1 MLLAIDIGNTNIVCA
16 IFDGNKIV
24 DELRIESSPET
35 IDQFHNFTSN
45 TVGRVIISSVV
56 PKLTEIYNEI
66 CTSLY
71 QTNPFVVQYNNVPDL
86 MLEVDEPPQVGAD
99 RICNTIAA
107 VKLHK
112 LPCVVV
118 DSGTAVKYDVID
130 KSGAFIGGAIAP
142 GMDISA
148 RYLFDKAALLRETAF
163 TFPENSVGKNT
174 DTNLQ
179 SGIMFSAVDA
189 IDGMLS
195 RIEKEM
201 GWDDLNVILTGGFST
216 LLSPELDHQHFLD
229 IHLTLRGLE
238 LINRE
243 LHN

>member
-16 IFDGNKIV
+16 IFDGDKIV
-24 DELRIESSPET
+24 DELRLESTPET
-35 IDQFHNFTSN
+35 INQFYNFTSI

-56 PKLTEIYNEI
+56 PKLTEIYTKI
-66 CTSLY
+66 CASLY
-71 QTNPFVVQYNNVPDL
+71 QTNPLIVRHNNIPGL
-86 MLEVDEPPQVGAD
+86 MLEVDEPSQVGAD
-99 RICNTIAA
+99 RICNTIA
-107 VKLHK
+107 VGELHN

-130 KSGAFIGGAIAP
+130 ESGAFLGGAIAP

-148 RYLFDKAALLRETAF
+148 RNLFEKAALLRETAF
-163 TFPENSVGKNT
+163 TFSDKAVGKNT
-174 DTNLQ
+174 NTNLQ

-201 GWDDLNVILTGGFST
+201 RWDDLNVILTGGFSAI
-216 LLSPELDHQHFLD
+216 LSPHLDHQHFLD

-238 LINRE
+238 LINRR
-243 LHN
+243 LHS